1 MSNANITNTTIV
13 NNAAE
18 VQALPSIAVGKNDVV
33 VVEAQSNNQQVV
45 SSTPEYLYVPVIKED
60 VKTGDLYDAYDV
72 RVLPPAKYGRNVKME
87 QIDLPEQVLIAK
99 TVEEYSIL
107 FRKAEERSV
116 REILEMGRVVYEAS
130 ETLDSAN
137 FHDFC
142 QRIGYRDTSS
152 AIRKHIVIGKL
163 QPRLIQYAEA
173 LPATWTGIYLITQ
186 IPAQIFINLMNDN
199 KSFKEMPVSQI
210 KGYVDDLMLRKSINK
225 YVPPQVF
232 TQEEKDKLAV
242 QRIPLASVHFTKY
255 PDDLDWAAVKKA
267 LLEVEAHLPIE
278 FIFSE
283 DMKKTFGLRKIKRY
297 TKMKREQNPLVYK
310 PDTWDLGRDVDAMSK
325 TAGGEIAINDSGE
338 AAA

>member
-1 MSNANITNTTIV
+1 MRNANIGNTTIL

-18 VQALPSIAVGKNDVV
+18 AQAVPSIAVGDNGVV
-33 VVEAQSNNQQVV
+33 IIEKQTTQEQVV
-45 SSTPEYLYVPVIKED
+45 SNTPEYLYVPVTKED
-60 VKTGDLYDAYDV
+60 VKTGDLNDSYDV
-72 RVLPPAKYGRNVKME
+72 RVLPPAKYGRNMKLE

-99 TVEEYSIL
+99 TVEEYSTL
-107 FRKAEERSV
+107 FRKAEERSA

-130 ETLDSAN
+130 ETLDSAK

-163 QPRLIQYAEA
+163 QPRLIQYADA

-199 KSFKEMPVSQI
+199 KSFKDMPVSQI

-232 TQEEKDKLAV
+232 TQEERDRLAV
-242 QRIPLASVHFTKY
+242 QKFPLASVHFTKY
-255 PDDLDWAAVKKA
+255 PDDLDWAAVQKA

-310 PDTWDLGRDVDAMSK
+310 PDTWDLGKDVDQMSK
-325 TAGGEIAINDSGE
+325 TAGGEIALNDAE
-338 AAA
+338 KTAA